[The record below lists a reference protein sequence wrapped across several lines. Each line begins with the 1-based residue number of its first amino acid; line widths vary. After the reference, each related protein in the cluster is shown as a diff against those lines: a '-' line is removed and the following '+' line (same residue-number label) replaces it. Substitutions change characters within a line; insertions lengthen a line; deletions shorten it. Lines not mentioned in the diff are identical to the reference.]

1 MTREEYVKGLK
12 AERAYAATLTAE
24 AGREQRLRDI
34 DTELSRFEPQPEPT
48 GRRSGR
54 APETA

>member
-1 MTREEYVKGLK
+1 MTREEYVKALRTERSH
-12 AERAYAATLTAE
+12 AETLTPE
-24 AGREQRLRDI
+24 QGRDRRLSDI
-34 DTELSRFEPQPEPT
+34 DAELSRFEPQPEPT